1 MFIQTE
7 STPNP
12 STLKLM
18 PGRTV
23 LGDGTAEFD
32 KDTAH
37 LSPLAS
43 NLLRLSG
50 VLRVFFGSDFITVTK
65 SDDYDWALLKPS
77 ILATV
82 MDYFLTND
90 TVLVGEK
97 ESSQPPLGDC
107 DDPIVLEIRA
117 ILDARIR
124 PAVAMD
130 GGDIIFDRF
139 EDGVVY
145 VRLQGACS
153 GCPSSTATLKDGIES
168 MLKHYVPEVL
178 EVRATA

>member
-12 STLKLM
+12 STLKLI
-18 PGRTV
+18 PGRCV
-23 LGDGTAEFD
+23 LSDGTAEFD
-32 KDTAH
+32 IETAH

-50 VLRVFFGSDFITVTK
+50 IVRVFFGSDFITVTK
-65 SDDYDWALLKPS
+65 TDDRDWALLKPS
-77 ILATV
+77 VLATV
-82 MDYFLTND
+82 MDYFLIHD
-90 TVLVGEK
+90 TVTVGDGT
-97 ESSQPPLGDC
+97 QIAPAPC
-107 DDPIVLEIRA
+107 DDPISLEIRD

-130 GGDIIFDRF
+130 GGDITFDRF

-145 VRLQGACS
+145 VRLQGACA

-168 MLKHYVPEVL
+168 MLKHYIPEVL